1 MTEQELRTL
10 IRDAIAKAGVGAVPV
25 HGTANLSAGASA
37 TAQAPQYGMARAQP
51 MHSSH
56 ALFMLP
62 PAEGRCVIEPG
73 VACNHCGY
81 CKSYGH

>member
-1 MTEQELRTL
+1 MTEQELRAL
-10 IRDAIAKAGVGAVPV
+10 IRDAIAKAGVGGAAGRSEDRP
-25 HGTANLSAGASA
+25 LRSAS
-37 TAQAPQYGMARAQP
+37 PIV
-51 MHSSH
+51 HSSH

-62 PAEGRCVIEPG
+62 PGDPEGRCMIEPG